1 MLNIQLK
8 YGSVEWKSGY
18 LNKKLPSYSY
28 IFQIGN
34 PDLSWEFKKENKK
47 VRKKERKHTLDQER
61 DQEKKEKLY
70 FFLGWFLGRER
81 VSFFFFFLTFLFFF
95 LLILTFLVSPN
106 CFRKYENIMM
116 HDA

>member
-70 FFLGWFLGRER
+70 FFLDHILGREH
-81 VSFFFFFLTFLFFF
+81 VFF
-95 LLILTFLVSPN
+95 LLSSFL
-106 CFRKYENIMM
+106 F
-116 HDA
+116 